1 MTHLKSCSPQKTGG
15 AGKRARGSQSTLQG
29 THYLP
34 ASIHPQL
41 RLVMLAKRE
50 DNGCPPSEDLSLVQ
64 AEQAEVRGRREA
76 FL

>member
-1 MTHLKSCSPQKTGG
+1 MTHLKSCGPWKKGG

-29 THYLP
+29 THHLP

-41 RLVMLAKRE
+41 HLVMLAKRE
-50 DNGCPPSEDLSLVQ
+50 DNGCPSEALSLVQ
-64 AEQAEVRGRREA
+64 AEQAEVRGRRET